1 MPTWDWFLGF
11 PFICDD
17 VKWPSPEGKKNKLF
31 CLKLIRI
38 PLIHR
43 QFSRWIPVHM
53 IKHKKNNLIIKT
65 FQHLR
70 NFLAVQISF
79 LNGLRWLNFF
89 CSQVWFI
96 LRRLPVLLS
105 SGHTSNDQ
113 NWRFFGSPTSVSRS
127 LVVGDASLILLQ
139 TQVVH
144 EFGWSHMCLHWHVL
158 THPSIDLSWS
168 ANGSNMANKNS
179 DLKMIW

>member
-1 MPTWDWFLGF
+1 MNPRSHDKT
-11 PFICDD
+11 
-17 VKWPSPEGKKNKLF
+17 
-31 CLKLIRI
+31 
-38 PLIHR
+38 
-43 QFSRWIPVHM
+43 Q
-53 IKHKKNNLIIKT
+53 KNNLIIKT

-168 ANGSNMANKNS
+168 ANGSNMAKKH
-179 DLKMIW
+179 DLEMIWQNNGEVMLSATTINNCQQRHVQVDGYYPPTNKV